1 MKSNVIIPF
10 SCFVNC
16 AFPKPFS
23 YPQRK
28 EKKNSPPF
36 PTKAQMVLVEGLSFL
51 VSKKIGKIKLKHKY
65 FNSMGGVYAPLK

>member
-28 EKKNSPPF
+28 EKKRKNSPPF
-36 PTKAQMVLVEGLSFL
+36 PTKAQMVLVEGFSF
-51 VSKKIGKIKLKHKY
+51 
-65 FNSMGGVYAPLK
+65 